1 MTAREALAFKNASEL
16 VLQESDGTFFL
27 FCDTDLSD
35 ATINQ
40 KYGLTM
46 DAILTLEGIGLISAL
61 RVDNE
66 IEVSDEGADGF
77 FNDSDLMILF
87 ESSNEQFN
95 TFRYRSYPLS
105 AVGKQL
111 LPIVQ
116 EESNNDYLIDLG
128 KILRNDLQEKVDVCV
143 YRVISRNANDL
154 ELDFDV
160 NLLDK

>member
-1 MTAREALAFKNASEL
+1 M
-16 VLQESDGTFFL
+16 SD
-27 FCDTDLSD
+27 
-35 ATINQ
+35 
-40 KYGLTM
+40 
-46 DAILTLEGIGLISAL
+46 ILTLEEIGVISAL

-66 IEVSDEGADGF
+66 IEVCNDGADGF

-105 AVGKQL
+105 EVGKQL

-116 EESNNDYLIDLG
+116 EESNDDYLIDLG
-128 KILRNDLQEKVDVCV
+128 KLLKVDVSA